1 MTDAHHDAQ
10 KAKKGFAFAHLALIL
25 SCLAGAYLLVV
36 MMLTHLGY
44 IRFDLGFR
52 TLTLGVGPKLAMAA
66 LAISGISLLIS
77 LFMAPGRY
85 GKWALAAVLVSG
97 GLMGG
102 FYAYQRALKTFP
114 PIADV
119 ATDWDRPLSFS
130 EKLITARG
138 RDAMVVEDV
147 PRVPRNESME
157 WGGRTIADIN
167 QATCPGAK
175 PIRDKAVTEEQI
187 VKLLEQEHY
196 VVFGRAPWRVEAV
209 YQDNFYG
216 FKSDVVIRLDPGRID
231 IRSTGR
237 QDIPD
242 LGGNCRRITS
252 LVEKIRAL

>member
-1 MTDAHHDAQ
+1 MTDAHHESD
-10 KAKKGFAFAHLALIL
+10 KARKGFAFAHFAFLV
-25 SCLAGAYLLVV
+25 SCLAGLYLLAV

-44 IRFDLGFR
+44 IPFSLGFR
-52 TLTLGVGPKLAMAA
+52 TLTLNAGSKVAMAA
-66 LAISGISLLIS
+66 LAISGMSLLIS

-85 GKWALAAVLVSG
+85 GKWALAAVVVSG

-130 EKLITARG
+130 EKMIEDRG
-138 RDAMVVEDV
+138 RDALVIEDL
-147 PRVPRNESME
+147 PRVPRNESMD

-167 QATCPGAK
+167 QSNCPGAK
-175 PIRDKAVTEEQI
+175 TIRDKVVTDEQI
-187 VKLLEQEHY
+187 AKLLTQEHY
-196 VVFGRAPWRVEAV
+196 VVFGRAPWRVEAT
-209 YQDNFYG
+209 YQDSFYG
-216 FKSDVVIRLDPGRID
+216 FRSDVVIRIDPGRID

-237 QDIPD
+237 EDIPD
-242 LGGNCRRITS
+242 LGGNCRRVTS